1 MKKRFLAALIVSLGM
16 LVACDDSS
24 SASSDNDKELSSSST
39 EKSGDSKDKSSSS
52 KGKSSSSEAKS
63 SDSKAESSSSK
74 KEEKGEYK
82 REFATSIASG
92 ETMFIGTMSLD
103 HTGDLGKDYI
113 EVGTR
118 AGVVYYDG
126 SLFIADLDI
135 GSIARYSLDAN
146 NKIGKKSAELTL
158 PGVWANHIYFVNEE
172 KAYLGGMLDSLLI
185 INPKTMKTTGAIDLS
200 KYKGD
205 DALVVSPG
213 TGVIV
218 DGRLY
223 VGLLQNVSD
232 YATGNKAQ
240 VAIIDVEKD
249 SVIAVAEDDRV
260 AAVGSLDDSQNQAF
274 IVADGYIYCY
284 SNASWGYAPGQVDG
298 FLRIKVGETKF
309 DKDYAWLVTK
319 EVAIDDVTKKGNFKY
334 LSPTTYAN
342 GTKVYAFLNVMVD
355 LQQVWTDMD
364 SYHNNTCKPVEID
377 LAKKTMKALPIGYS
391 SSWASYGK
399 YIDEDGT
406 VIFAVSTEEDG
417 NAYFRYD
424 PKTGKAKKIATVEPI
439 PMWIVPLK

>member
-24 SASSDNDKELSSSST
+24 SASSDNEKELSSSST
-39 EKSGDSKDKSSSS
+39 EKSGSKDKSSSS

-63 SDSKAESSSSK
+63 SDSKDASSSSK

-135 GSIARYSLDAN
+135 GSIARYSLDDN

-158 PGVWANHIYFVNEE
+158 AGVWANHIYFVNEE

-185 INPKTMKTTGAIDLS
+185 INPKTMKRTGAIDLS
-200 KYKGD
+200 EYKGD

-232 YATGNKAQ
+232 YATGNTAQ

-274 IVADGYIYCY
+274 IVTDGYIYCY

>member
-1 MKKRFLAALIVSLGM
+1 MKTRFLAALAVSFSM
-16 LVACDDSS
+16 LVACGDDNSS
-24 SASSDNDKELSSSST
+24 SANGDDEKELSSSSS
-39 EKSGDSKDKSSSS
+39 EKSGDSENKSSSS
-52 KGKSSSSEAKS
+52 KAKS
-63 SDSKAESSSSK
+63 SDSKDKSSSSK

-103 HTGDLGKDYI
+103 HTGDLGKDFV

-118 AGVVYYDG
+118 AGVVYYDN

-146 NKIGKKSAELTL
+146 NKIGSKTAELSL
-158 PGVWANHIYFVNEE
+158 AGVWANHIYFVNEE

-185 INPKTMKTTGAIDLS
+185 INPKTMKRTGAIDLS

-232 YATGNKAQ
+232 YATGNTAQ

-260 AAVGSLDDSQNQAF
+260 AAVGSLDDSQNHAF
-274 IVADGYIYCY
+274 IVVDDYIYCY
-284 SNASWGYAPGQVDG
+284 SNASWGYAPGQKDG

-309 DKDYAWLVTK
+309 DKDYVWNVSDEL
-319 EVAIDDVTKKGNFKY
+319 AIKDITAKGNYKY
-334 LSPTTYAN
+334 LGVISVPK
-342 GTKVYAFLNVMVD
+342 GEIVYSFLNVMVD

-391 SSWASYGK
+391 SSWASYGT
-399 YIDEDGT
+399 YIEEDGN

-424 PKTGKAKKIATVEPI
+424 PKKEKAEKIATVEPI

>member
-1 MKKRFLAALIVSLGM
+1 MKKRFLAALAVSLGM
-16 LVACDDSS
+16 LAACGDDSS
-24 SASSDNDKELSSSST
+24 SSASD
-39 EKSGDSKDKSSSS
+39 G
-52 KGKSSSSEAKS
+52 
-63 SDSKAESSSSK
+63 
-74 KEEKGEYK
+74 GEYK
-82 REFATSIASG
+82 RDFATSISTG
-92 ETMFIGTMSLD
+92 ETMFIGTMSLK
-103 HTGDLGKDYI
+103 HTEDIGSDYI

-126 SLFIADLDI
+126 SLFIADLDV
-135 GSIARYSLDAN
+135 GSIARYSLDEN
-146 NKIGKKSAELTL
+146 NKIGSKTAELSL
-158 PGVWANHIYFVNEE
+158 PGVWVNHIYFVNEE

-185 INPKTMKTTGAIDLS
+185 INPKTMKRTGAIDLS

-232 YATGNKAQ
+232 YATGNTAQ
-240 VAIIDVEKD
+240 VAIIDVKKD
-249 SVIAVAEDDRV
+249 EVIAVAEDDRV

-319 EVAIDDVTKKGNFKY
+319 QVAIEGVTKKGNFKY

-377 LAKKTMKALPIGYS
+377 LAKKTMKALPIDYS

-399 YIDEDGT
+399 YLDEDGT
-406 VIFAVSTEEDG
+406 VIFAVSTEKDG

-424 PKTGKAKKIATVEPI
+424 PKTEKAEKIADVKQI